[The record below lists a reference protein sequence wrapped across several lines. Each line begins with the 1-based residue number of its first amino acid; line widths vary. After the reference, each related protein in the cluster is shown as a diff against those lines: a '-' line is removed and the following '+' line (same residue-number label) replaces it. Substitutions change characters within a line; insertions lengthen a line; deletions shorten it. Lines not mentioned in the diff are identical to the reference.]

1 MKYRELLELYKKGEL
16 AQQEAEKVRTDIE
29 RQEAITDYLL
39 EDEDVFDISLPE
51 DFSQGMQDTTPADS
65 ADFAKTINRSIRKA
79 FQKLAVTVLVLA
91 LIMILFVQFALPQ
104 IVSSFYYDP
113 GKIIDEGEYRTTK
126 QIELD
131 MAVYSRLMLPGYYRD
146 GVNVT
151 DRGFGNYDINISQSV
166 SYNRKFSD
174 VSGKIEK
181 GRLTLYNNNVLRRP
195 PGNIFAWYDILSEKR
210 NSYIT
215 DQPLSDF
222 LDSSDYGDASMNPAA
237 TYLVFVTLNQQMPY
251 EDFIAW
257 TEKEGIPGVLWC
269 APCTR
274 DYSYPQ
280 NLGFYYDFMYG
291 TSMSWDRETYPNLFF
306 DTDEDVDKENTML
319 SHFTSQLRYLASR
332 EDFCEMMKIYPKE
345 FNDAADYVEKNGL
358 RIYGFVTMVNK
369 KQAEYIKKADQ
380 VFRIS
385 AEELI

>member
-1 MKYRELLELYKKGEL
+1 MKYRELLELYKKGQL
-16 AQQEAEKVRTDIE
+16 AQQEAEKIRTDIE

-39 EDEDVFDISLPE
+39 EAEDTFDINLPE
-51 DFSQGMQDTTPADS
+51 DFSQGAAPADS

-131 MAVYSRLMLPGYYRD
+131 MAVYSSLMLPGYYRD
-146 GVNVT
+146 IVNVT
-151 DRGFGNYDINISQSV
+151 CRGFGNYDINISQSV
-166 SYNRKFSD
+166 SFNGKFSD

-181 GRLTLYNNNVLRRP
+181 GRLTLYNNNILRRP
-195 PGNIFAWYDILSEKR
+195 PANIFAWYDIRTEKR
-210 NSYIT
+210 DSYVT

-222 LDSSDYGDASMNPAA
+222 LDASDYGDSSMNPAD

-251 EDFIAW
+251 EDFITW
-257 TEKEGIPGVLWC
+257 TKKEGIPGVLWC
-269 APCTR
+269 APCTQ
-274 DYSYPQ
+274 DFGYPQ

-291 TSMSWDRETYPNLFF
+291 TNMAWDQEAYPNLFF
-306 DTDEDVDKENTML
+306 DTDKGIDKERTMQ

-332 EDFCEMMKIYPKE
+332 EDFCEMLELFPE
-345 FNDAADYVEKNGL
+345 ELNDAADYVEKNGL
-358 RIYGFVTMVNK
+358 RIYGFVTMVK
-369 KQAEYIKKADQ
+369 KEQAEYIQKSEQ